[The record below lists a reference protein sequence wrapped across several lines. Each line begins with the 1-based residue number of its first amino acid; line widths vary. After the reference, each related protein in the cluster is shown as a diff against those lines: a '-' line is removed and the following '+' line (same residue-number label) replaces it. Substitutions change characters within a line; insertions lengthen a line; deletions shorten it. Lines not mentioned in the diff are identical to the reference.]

1 MIIQIQVFG
10 SRTRILAYRYMVPGS
25 NVDIQNQNLPP
36 HKIRQRLT
44 LIGAP
49 PDGELDLT
57 ALCRAAHHADH
68 DVVGGAH
75 HRLPV
80 HRHDLVPG
88 VEPAV
93 HVGRA
98 ARYYVSD
105 GDLGNI

>member
-1 MIIQIQVFG
+1 M
-10 SRTRILAYRYMVPGS
+10 
-25 NVDIQNQNLPP
+25 
-36 HKIRQRLT
+36 
-44 LIGAP
+44 IGAP

-88 VEPAV
+88 VETTV